1 MKNTK
6 IRIGLVLVF
15 LITLCS
21 CTNENVDQVQVQ
33 LLKKIVE
40 VSVDGT
46 SKTTILTY
54 NGNKIVSINEFS
66 TLSEFFYTGDLI
78 TKIIVVDKINQS
90 QNTLHYFYTKEQLTR
105 ITSSDNYVINY
116 VHNNDGSVSFEK
128 LTKDSQNNDVRVYN
142 GTLYFKNG
150 NLVKNEKFLE
160 DAGSGVL
167 SKKSISLEYDYKN
180 NALNNILG
188 FNKLLNYSKIIS
200 SNNSINSTEVSE
212 IKHTNTDQVIS
223 AINIYKSKVEYD
235 AMGYP
240 TEIVSENHI
249 FGGNDSKHLKSL
261 LFYN

>member
-21 CTNENVDQVQVQ
+21 CTNENVDQVPVQ

-46 SKTTILTY
+46 SKTTILSY
-54 NGNKIVSINEFS
+54 DGDKIGSINEFN

-78 TKIIVVDKINQS
+78 TKIVVLDKTNQH
-90 QNTLHYFYTKEQLTR
+90 QNTLLYFYTKEQLTR
-105 ITSSDNYVINY
+105 ITSSDNYVMNY
-116 VHNNDGSVSFEK
+116 VHNNDGSVSYEK
-128 LTKDSQNNDVRVYN
+128 LTKDSQNNDVSVYK

-150 NLVKNEKFLE
+150 NLVKDEKVL
-160 DAGSGVL
+160 DDTLSGV
-167 SKKSISLEYDYKN
+167 SNKKSISLEYDYKK

-188 FNKLLNYSKIIS
+188 FNKLLDYSKTIS
-200 SNNSINSTEVSE
+200 TNNSINSTVISE
-212 IKHTNTDQVIS
+212 IKDTNTDQVIS
-223 AINIYKSKVEYD
+223 AISNYKSKVEYD